1 MGGAIERGSNERD
14 ETFGQRLRRLRT
26 ERHLSQADVQGKG
39 VTYAY
44 VSRLEAGVRQPSL
57 RAIRTLA
64 RKLRVSAHYLE
75 TGDPVQPTDRR
86 EVRLS
91 DAELALRLQGDAASV
106 EPTFRA
112 LLGEA
117 HEEADEFAA
126 LRARIGLGLAL
137 SARGEYQ
144 EAVSYLQRAIE
155 SPAVAP
161 TVRPDVY
168 AALGGCYAALGEERK
183 AVELFSDS
191 LATIPKDDLPLQA
204 RFTAYLSSALADAG
218 ELEEARDVAASLSE
232 RAELNARGRAM
243 LLWAQARAES
253 MGGDTVA
260 AIALMRRSL
269 GLLDTSDDALGV
281 ARAHLLCAEIL
292 LLAERTDEA
301 EPHLRGAE
309 RLFQLG
315 ANKSDIGALRVEQAN
330 LAVQRGDADEAVSL
344 ARRAIE
350 DRPEHPIHQGSA
362 YRALGMALALRGE
375 TAAAI
380 ESYERAAALLERGGE
395 YKALANT
402 YRAWARTLERAGRE
416 SEAVEKMEQA
426 AEVGARP
433 MLRAKGLRY

>member
-1 MGGAIERGSNERD
+1 VGESSERESSAQD
-14 ETFGQRLRRLRT
+14 ETFAQRLRRLRT
-26 ERHLSQADVQGKG
+26 ERHLSQREVEGPG

-44 VSRLEAGVRQPSL
+44 VSRLEAGVRTPSL

-64 RKLRVSAHYLE
+64 RKLRVSPHYLE
-75 TGDPVQPTDRR
+75 TGDPVRPDDRR

-91 DAELALRLQGDAASV
+91 DAELALRLQGDVASV

-137 SARGEYQ
+137 SSRGEYQ
-144 EAVSYLQRAIE
+144 EAVGYLERATE

-168 AALGGCYAALGEERK
+168 SALGGCYSAIGQGRK
-183 AVELFSDS
+183 AIELFTDS
-191 LATIPKDDLPLQA
+191 LAAIPADDLPLQA

-218 ELEEARDVAASLSE
+218 ELDEARDVAASLSQ
-232 RAELNARGRAM
+232 RAELNTRGRAM

-260 AIALMRRSL
+260 AIALMRRAL

-292 LLAERTDEA
+292 LLHERTDEA

-315 ANKSDIGALRVEQAN
+315 ASTSDIGALRVEQAN

-380 ESYERAAALLERGGE
+380 ESYERAAALLETSGE

-402 YRAWARTLERAGRE
+402 YRAWARTLEKAGRQA
-416 SEAVEKMEQA
+416 EAVEKMEQA
-426 AEVGARP
+426 AIIGARQVA
-433 MLRAKGLRY
+433 RVR

>member
-1 MGGAIERGSNERD
+1 VGEQSERESSAPD
-14 ETFGQRLRRLRT
+14 ETFAQRLRRLRT
-26 ERHLSQADVQGKG
+26 ERHLSQREVEGPG

-44 VSRLEAGVRQPSL
+44 VSRLEAGARTPSL

-64 RKLRVSAHYLE
+64 RKLRVSPHYLE
-75 TGDPVQPTDRR
+75 TGDPVRPDDRR

-91 DAELALRLQGDAASV
+91 DAELALRLQGDAPAV
-106 EPTFRA
+106 EPIFRA
-112 LLGEA
+112 LLSEA
-117 HEEADEFAA
+117 HEEADELAA

-137 SARGEYQ
+137 SSSGENH
-144 EAVSYLQRAIE
+144 EAIRYLERAIE

-168 AALGGCYAALGEERK
+168 SALGGCYAAIGQERQ
-183 AVELFSDS
+183 AVELFTDA
-191 LATIPKDDLPLQA
+191 LAAIPKDDLPLRA
-204 RFTAYLSSALADAG
+204 RFTAYLSSALADLG
-218 ELEEARDVAASLSE
+218 ELAEARDVAASLSE
-232 RAELNARGRAM
+232 RAELNTRGRAM

-260 AIALMRRSL
+260 AIALMRRAL
-269 GLLDTSDDALGV
+269 GLLDTGDDALGV

-309 RLFQLG
+309 QLFQLG
-315 ANKSDIGALRVEQAN
+315 ADKSDLGALRVEQAN
-330 LAVQRGDADEAVSL
+330 RAVQRGEPDEAVSL

-350 DRPEHPIHQGSA
+350 ELAEHPIHQGSA
-362 YRALGMALALRGE
+362 YRALATALALRGE

-380 ESYERAAALLERGGE
+380 ESYERAAALLESSGE

-402 YRAWARTLERAGRE
+402 YRAWARTLERAGRQA
-416 SEAVEKMEQA
+416 EAVEKMEQA
-426 AEVGARP
+426 SIVGARRIA
-433 MLRAKGLRY
+433 RAR